1 MWGYYQ
7 FAMTI
12 PATTIKIQYIPCI
25 INKQLNDHLGK
36 LHTEMNTR
44 EHLKNFMVNN
54 KTTGSKIKKLT
65 LMQQ

>member
-12 PATTIKIQYIPCI
+12 PATTAKIQYIPCI

-36 LHTEMNTR
+36 LNTEMSAC
-44 EHLKNFMVNN
+44 EHF
-54 KTTGSKIKKLT
+54 KIPNGK
-65 LMQQ
+65 Q